1 MFNTTKTNE
10 IANEIKDNAEHLVGS
25 AKAAVSEITADTK
38 DAAQNLGK
46 KIQSRTLDTK
56 SDAEALVASLRE
68 LLAEKPLQNKAEEI
82 KDHLTEQYRDWK
94 DTIQREVE
102 VAIKDSQVR
111 SRKVLNEQPLLTLAV
126 AVGAGALLGYLIGNH
141 RSSEE

>member
-10 IANEIKDNAEHLVGS
+10 ISNEIKENAEHLVGS

-82 KDHLTEQYRDWK
+82 KDQLTEQYRDWK

>member
-1 MFNTTKTNE
+1 
-10 IANEIKDNAEHLVGS
+10 
-25 AKAAVSEITADTK
+25 
-38 DAAQNLGK
+38 
-46 KIQSRTLDTK
+46 
-56 SDAEALVASLRE
+56 
-68 LLAEKPLQNKAEEI
+68 LQNKAEEI
-82 KDHLTEQYRDWK
+82 KDQLTEQYRDWK

-141 RSSEE
+141 RSSDE